1 MTEPIGAAGESPRV
15 LRALAALRR
24 RGERVTPARCAVLRV
39 IDAADRSDE
48 HLTAEQVGARVGEFE
63 PSIHRATVYRTLTS
77 LTDAGLLSHVHL
89 GGSGTVYHLV
99 DDTGGTDRPD
109 RADSAG
115 GAGDGPDDTTDAE
128 PYAAGPARAPTAH
141 AHAHDH
147 AHVQCVSCGRVLD
160 VPPDALEGVAAR
172 LLTDL
177 GFRLDTAHA
186 ALLGRCAD
194 CADCA

>member
-1 MTEPIGAAGESPRV
+1 MTEPIGAAGDSPRV
-15 LRALAALRR
+15 LHALAALRR

-99 DDTGGTDRPD
+99 DDTGGPGSAASVGDRPD
-109 RADSAG
+109 H
-115 GAGDGPDDTTDAE
+115 TTDE
-128 PYAAGPARAPTAH
+128 PYAAGPAPAPSPH

-160 VPPDALEGVAAR
+160 VPPEALEGVAAR

-194 CADCA
+194 CA

>member
-1 MTEPIGAAGESPRV
+1 V

-48 HLTAEQVGARVGEFE
+48 HLTAEQVGARVGAFE

-99 DDTGGTDRPD
+99 DD
-109 RADSAG
+109 
-115 GAGDGPDDTTDAE
+115 AE
-128 PYAAGPARAPTAH
+128 EQDEAYAAGPAPAPSAH
-141 AHAHDH
+141 PHPHDH
-147 AHVQCVSCGRVLD
+147 AHVQCVSCGKVVD
-160 VPPDALEGVAAR
+160 VPPDALAGVAQR
-172 LLTDL
+172 LEAEL
-177 GFRLDTAHA
+177 GFHLDTAHA

-194 CADCA
+194 CA

>member
-1 MTEPIGAAGESPRV
+1 MTEPTGSVADSARV

-24 RGERVTPARCAVLRV
+24 GGERITPARSAVLRV
-39 IDAADRSDE
+39 IDAADRSEE

-99 DDTGGTDRPD
+99 PD
-109 RADSAG
+109 ADESDEQDLAY
-115 GAGDGPDDTTDAE
+115 AAE
-128 PYAAGPARAPTAH
+128 PASADGAH
-141 AHAHDH
+141 THPHDH
-147 AHVQCVSCGRVLD
+147 AHVQCVSCGRVVD
-160 VPPDALEGVAAR
+160 VPPDALEGVARR
-172 LLTDL
+172 LEAEL
-177 GFRLDTAHA
+177 GFHLDTAHA

-194 CADCA
+194 CA